1 MTLDVAEFAKVLKQP
16 FERNAE
22 PGDDVLII
30 TDTEVA
36 DSVRTALFTAATQ
49 LDLDPT
55 LTVMTP
61 RKRDNNDPTRLI
73 GEAMKESDVY
83 VTAVSKALAHSRP
96 SAAAQEAGKKLIIM
110 SEISPDIL
118 RSGAAKANY
127 DKMQRIADALG
138 DIYAEGKEIRV
149 TDDNG
154 TDVVAD
160 IEDRTY
166 WPSAGTASKRPEP
179 PYACA
184 FPDGEVGVC
193 PAEGST
199 QGTVV
204 WDTSL
209 HDIGWLDEPIE
220 LEVEDGW
227 VTNISGGKEAEQ
239 YRQILEEDGDE
250 NARYCAAEIALGI
263 NDGAEFSGRM
273 RTDKKVYG
281 SVHIATGDNIDI
293 GGDIESDLHIDGV
306 IGSPTVWV
314 DDRKLA
320 EDGEILIEPKEE

>member
-1 MTLDVAEFAKVLKQP
+1 MSYDVAEFASVLKQP

-22 PGDDVLII
+22 PGDNVLII
-30 TDTEVA
+30 TDTEID
-36 DSVRTALFTAATQ
+36 DSVQTALFTAATQ

-55 LTVMTP
+55 IAVMTP
-61 RKRDNNDPTRLI
+61 RKRDNNDPTEVI
-73 GEAMKESDVY
+73 GAAMEEADVF
-83 VTAVSKALAHSRP
+83 VTAVSKALAHSNP
-96 SAAAQEAGKKLIIM
+96 AAAAQNAGKKLIIM

-118 RSGAAKANY
+118 RSGAAKADY
-127 DKMQRIADALG
+127 TAMQKLADAVG
-138 DIYAEGKEIRV
+138 EIYADGSEIRV
-149 TDDNG
+149 EDDNG

-166 WPSAGTASKRPEP
+166 WPSAGTASSRPEP

-193 PAEGST
+193 PKEGST
-199 QGTVV
+199 HGTVV

-220 LEVEDGW
+220 LTVEEGW
-227 VTNISGGKEAEQ
+227 VTNISGGAEADQ

-263 NDGAEFSGRM
+263 NPGAEFSGRM
-273 RTDKKVYG
+273 RTDKKAYG

-293 GGDIESDLHIDGV
+293 GGEIESSLHLDGV
-306 IGSPTVWV
+306 IGSPTVWI
-314 DDRKLA
+314 DDRKIA
-320 EDGEILIEPKEE
+320 ADGEVLVDPKE